1 MVTKISHQ
9 EFAQRITATQAAM
22 ESAGLDILITYGN
35 EAEPQYVR
43 YYSDYWPSFESACVL
58 IPLRGEPVL
67 LIGPESLTMAAS
79 WSVIPRIEK
88 IKLLRESSEPEYP
101 GAKLNT
107 LYNLFGEFLSADS
120 CRRIGIVGYPL
131 MNTPVYEGICKA
143 ASAYGC
149 EVVRSEQ
156 IVIRQ
161 KMIKTPSEIEI
172 MRHAAKIS
180 EAACVKAIQAL
191 KPGMTETQLVGV
203 AEAEMRALGAENE
216 AYPNWVLTGNHTSH
230 AIGRPNPFRKIEE
243 NDLVQLQIGA
253 RVSGYA
259 SSVGRPVIVGDM
271 PKDVQELVEIGLEAH
286 LRTYEWLK
294 PGKPASE
301 VAKEYQEF
309 LKSRGAEGCALYGPC
324 HGTGLM
330 EGEHPWIETTSDYLL
345 EPGLTFMC
353 DTFIHRNGYGLR
365 WEDQLAVTETGVDVF
380 TDAYSHIIRV

>member
-1 MVTKISHQ
+1 MVTKISRQ
-9 EFAQRITATQAAM
+9 EFAQRVLTTQAAM

-79 WSVIPRIEK
+79 WSVIPRIER

-107 LYNLFGEFLSADS
+107 LYNLFGEFLNADS
-120 CRRIGIVGYPL
+120 CRRIGVAGYPL
-131 MNTPVYEGICKA
+131 MNAPVYEGICKA
-143 ASAYGC
+143 AAAYGC

-161 KMIKTPSEIEI
+161 KMIKSPSEIEI

-180 EAACVKAIQAL
+180 EAACVKAIQAM
-191 KPGMTETQLVGV
+191 KPGMTETQLVGI
-203 AEAEMRALGAENE
+203 AEAEIRALGAENE
-216 AYPNWVLTGNHTSH
+216 AYPMWVLTGDHTSH
-230 AIGRPNPFRKIEE
+230 AIGRPNPFRKISR

-259 SSVGRPVIVGDM
+259 SSFGRPVIVGEM
-271 PKDVQELVEIGLEAH
+271 PAPVQELVEIGLEAH
-286 LRTYEWLK
+286 LRTYEWLE
-294 PGKPASE
+294 PGKPARE
-301 VAKEYQEF
+301 VAIQYQEF

-330 EGEHPWIETTSDYLL
+330 EGEHPWIETNSDYLL

-353 DTFIHRNGYGLR
+353 DTFIHRDSYGLR
-365 WEDQLAVTETGVDVF
+365 WEDQLAITETGVDVF
-380 TDAYSHIIRV
+380 TDAYSHVIKV